1 MKKEI
6 LQFLRKTPQPVSGE
20 KLSSAMGVSRVTI
33 WKHIKA
39 LLACGYDISATPK
52 GYQLVSGP
60 DTPFPWEFPGR
71 EKNIHFFESVESTM
85 DVARD
90 LARKGAHHL
99 TVVVADAQNKGRGR
113 MRRVWLSEKGGLYF
127 TLIIRLPMPPQYI
140 GRVNFYTSWAL
151 AETLRE
157 DYGVRADVKWP
168 NDILVDD
175 RKLSGM
181 LSEMEAEGDMT
192 TFLNIG
198 IGINVNNDPSPQ
210 EQRATSLRQL
220 LLRTVDRKELL
231 ANFLDRFEQNLEQA
245 RSESVIDKWK
255 IHNATLGRAVTVQTH
270 NGTIQGIAL
279 DVDSNG
285 ELLVKQKDGRLKKII
300 YGDCFHV

>member
-6 LQFLRKTPQPVSGE
+6 LQILRKNSQPVSGE
-20 KLSSAMGVSRVTI
+20 KLSSALGVSRVTI
-33 WKHIKA
+33 WKHIKS

-52 GYQLVSGP
+52 GYRLVSGP
-60 DTPFPWEFPGR
+60 DTPFPWEFPDR
-71 EKNIHFFESVESTM
+71 EKNIHFFESVGSTM
-85 DVARD
+85 DIARD
-90 LARKGAHHL
+90 LARKGAPHL
-99 TVVVADAQNKGRGR
+99 TVVVADFQDKGRGR

-127 TLIIRLPMPPQYI
+127 TLIIRLEMPPQYI

-168 NDILVDD
+168 NDILIDN
-175 RKLSGM
+175 RKLCGM
-181 LSEMEAEGDMT
+181 LSEMEAEGDIT

-198 IGINVNNDPSPQ
+198 IGINVNNDPTPQ
-210 EQRATSLRQL
+210 EQWATSLKQL
-220 LLRTVDRKELL
+220 LQRPVDRKQLL
-231 ANFLDRFEQNLEQA
+231 ADFLDRFEQNLEQA
-245 RSESVIDKWK
+245 RSESVIDQWK

-270 NGTIQGIAL
+270 NDTIEGTAL

-285 ELLVKQKDGRLKKII
+285 ELLVKQMDGSIKKII